1 MTEGKIG
8 RSTYNTG
15 VFNNLTSLICLPN
28 YFDYII
34 CNHMFTTKYEN
45 PSRKSCD
52 IICCN
57 ER

>member
-8 RSTYNTG
+8 RSIYNIG
-15 VFNNLTSLICLPN
+15 IFNNLTSLICLPN

-45 PSRKSCD
+45 FD
-52 IICCN
+52 N
-57 ER
+57 LE